1 MSKATDTLRFLAI
14 HNSWRRGDETF
25 GMQDPAELG
34 AVIDDAVNLL
44 RRYDELE
51 RENADLRDTLDVV
64 IAADERA
71 VNLWRAAHPG
81 NELVV
86 PDRAKLVGWLLEQN
100 VALRD
105 YFAGQALA
113 GLLAQI
119 PGDSRRI
126 AVGLAYRLAD
136 EMLVERERN
145 GAQP

>member
-1 MSKATDTLRFLAI
+1 MSP
-14 HNSWRRGDETF
+14 
-25 GMQDPAELG
+25 QDRIA
-34 AVIDDAVNLL
+34 
-44 RRYDELE
+44 ELE
-51 RENADLRDTLDVV
+51 RENADLRGTIDVV

-86 PDRAKLVGWLLEQN
+86 PDRVKLVGWLLEQN